1 MYGEWV
7 SENWGSL
14 VSGGHWYVGVT
25 GKWGSLVSGGHW

>member
-1 MYGEWV
+1 MGV
-7 SENWGSL
+7 TGKWGSL